1 MVLWEPPPPIRVRRT
16 LKPGHYVRIA
26 GSQAGKNSRFD
37 LPDSDH
43 PRHFV
48 SLSAARRH
56 SYLLIQEIL
65 TKSEEYVDAEIEIQ
79 ILHVGSDGT
88 EKLNEGFVI
97 HAERY
102 LARREKLA
110 VQG

>member
-1 MVLWEPPPPIRVRRT
+1 MVLWEPPTPIRVRKT

-26 GSQAGKNSRFD
+26 GNQEVNSRFD

-65 TKSEEYVDAEIEIQ
+65 TKSEECLDAEIEIQ
-79 ILHVGSDGT
+79 ILHVGSDVT
-88 EKLNEGFVI
+88 EKLN
-97 HAERY
+97 ERY